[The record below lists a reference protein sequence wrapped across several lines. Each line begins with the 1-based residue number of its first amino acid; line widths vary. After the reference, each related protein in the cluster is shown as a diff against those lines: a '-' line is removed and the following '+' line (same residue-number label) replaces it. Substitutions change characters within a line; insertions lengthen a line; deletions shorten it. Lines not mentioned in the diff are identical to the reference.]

1 MMRNLAILVGATA
14 ILGLAACQGD
24 TTAKADEAVST
35 GAAEDEVAAPELT
48 EDEAAAR
55 AFDAAWD
62 AAAPVTASDPR
73 LGDDDDQ
80 RWPEPISGRYE
91 FRSGEVVQ
99 LSSDLYALISSGHVE
114 GAGRT
119 TRGALAFHYL
129 TRTEDGFRRLGVD
142 PLFIAG
148 GVSGQPPAFTIR
160 RDLTPAPAV
169 VIDTR
174 AEDGDGA
181 CVVTQVV
188 ELTPSHPVLR
198 ATDIPTA
205 YVPSDG
211 EGGWEGALTTGRAGR
226 DFEVQYSGA
235 SNARAD
241 WVLTDVGVY
250 RASGQPRLSG
260 C

>member
-1 MMRNLAILVGATA
+1 MMRNLAILIGTTTV
-14 ILGLAACQGD
+14 LGLAGCQAE
-24 TTAKADEAVST
+24 TAAKADESIST
-35 GAAEDEVAAPELT
+35 GAAEDEVAAPVLT
-48 EDEAAAR
+48 EDQANAR

-73 LGDDDDQ
+73 LGDEDDH

-91 FRSGEVVQ
+91 FRSGQVVQ
-99 LSSDLYALISSGHVE
+99 LSTDLYALISSGHVE

-119 TRGALAFHYL
+119 TSGALAFHYL
-129 TRTEDGFRRLGVD
+129 TRTVDGFRRLDVD
-142 PLFIAG
+142 PIFIAG
-148 GVSGQPPAFTIR
+148 GVSGQPPSFAVR
-160 RDLTPAPAV
+160 RDLTPAPTV

-174 AEDGDGA
+174 SEDNDGA
-181 CVVTQVV
+181 CVVTQLV

-205 YVPSDG
+205 YVPTGGS
-211 EGGWEGALTTGRAGR
+211 GGWEGALASGRSGR

-235 SNARAD
+235 SEARAT
-241 WVLTDVGVY
+241 WILTDVGTY